1 MSNLNVNKKPF
12 GIRFEG
18 NTVSI
23 KLRFTK
29 ERFFKAE
36 IADYGTHFT
45 TKSGHIIFEAEFQ
58 APSPSLAEIN
68 TNLDLLR
75 NQPTK

>member
-1 MSNLNVNKKPF
+1 MSNLNLNKKPF

-18 NTVSI
+18 NTVCI

-29 ERFFKAE
+29 ERFLKAE

-45 TKSGHIIFEAEFQ
+45 TKSGHIIFEAELL
-58 APSPSLAEIN
+58 APSQSLAELQN
-68 TNLDLLR
+68 KLDILR

>member
-1 MSNLNVNKKPF
+1 MNVNKKPF

-18 NTVSI
+18 NTVCM

-29 ERFFKAE
+29 ERFLKAD
-36 IADYGTHFT
+36 IAEYGSHFT
-45 TKSGHIIFEAEFQ
+45 TKSGHIIFEAEYV
-58 APSPSLAEIN
+58 APSKSLAELQN
-68 TNLDLLR
+68 KLDVLR

>member
-1 MSNLNVNKKPF
+1 MTNMNVNKKPF

-29 ERFFKAE
+29 DRFLKAE
-36 IADYGTHFT
+36 IAEYGTHFT
-45 TKSGHIIFEAEFQ
+45 TKSGHIIFEAEFV
-58 APSPSLAEIN
+58 APSSNLAELQN
-68 TNLDLLR
+68 KLDVLR

>member
-1 MSNLNVNKKPF
+1 MNVNKKPF

-29 ERFFKAE
+29 DRFLKAE

-45 TKSGHIIFEAEFQ
+45 TKSGHIIFEAEFV
-58 APSPSLAEIN
+58 APSNSLAELQN
-68 TNLDLLR
+68 KLDVLR
-75 NQPTK
+75 NQPAK

>member
-1 MSNLNVNKKPF
+1 MMNLNLNKKPF

-29 ERFFKAE
+29 ERFLKAE
-36 IADYGTHFT
+36 IAEYV
-45 TKSGHIIFEAEFQ
+45 
-58 APSPSLAEIN
+58 APSNSLAELQN
-68 TNLDLLR
+68 KLDVLR
-75 NQPTK
+75 NQPAK

>member
-1 MSNLNVNKKPF
+1 MTNMNVNKKPF

-58 APSPSLAEIN
+58 APSPSLAELN
-68 TNLDLLR
+68 NKLDLLR

>member
-1 MSNLNVNKKPF
+1 MMNLNLNKKPF

-18 NTVSI
+18 NTVCM

-29 ERFFKAE
+29 ERFLKAD
-36 IADYGTHFT
+36 IAEYGSHFT
-45 TKSGHIIFEAEFQ
+45 TKSGHIIFEAEYV
-58 APSPSLAEIN
+58 APSR
-68 TNLDLLR
+68 NLDELKNKLDVLR

>member
-1 MSNLNVNKKPF
+1 MTNMNVNKKPF

-18 NTVSI
+18 NTVCM

-29 ERFFKAE
+29 DRFLKAE

-45 TKSGHIIFEAEFQ
+45 TKSGHIIFEAELL
-58 APSPSLAEIN
+58 APSQGFADLQN
-68 TNLDLLR
+68 KLFLLR
-75 NQPTK
+75 NQPAK

>member
-29 ERFFKAE
+29 ERFLKAE
-36 IADYGTHFT
+36 IAEYGSHFT

-58 APSPSLAEIN
+58 APSPSLAELN
-68 TNLDLLR
+68 TKLDLLR

>member
-1 MSNLNVNKKPF
+1 MINLNLNKKPF

-18 NTVSI
+18 NTVCI

-29 ERFFKAE
+29 DRFLKAD
-36 IADYGTHFT
+36 IAEYGSHFT
-45 TKSGHIIFEAEFQ
+45 TKSGHIIFEAEYV
-58 APSPSLAEIN
+58 APSKSLAELQN
-68 TNLDLLR
+68 KLDVLR